1 MKRSILFAGT
11 AILAACASS
20 PANIGG
26 LAGEPVDFFA
36 QAPDAPAEWTASGV
50 AGKAPKG
57 DWLSQFNDPVMMSL
71 VAEALEN
78 NPTLKSRAG
87 TMRAGSPFS
96 PFETLPWNAQ
106 RHEARPNARRSR
118 PQHIAIAP
126 VLAFGM
132 RSC

>member
-78 NPTLKSRAG
+78 NPTLKSRAA
-87 TMRAGSPFS
+87 TMRAFAEVGYDTIAAPFAGHGKPS
-96 PFETLPWNAQ
+96 S
-106 RHEARPNARRSR
+106 RR
-118 PQHIAIAP
+118 A
-126 VLAFGM
+126 
-132 RSC
+132 